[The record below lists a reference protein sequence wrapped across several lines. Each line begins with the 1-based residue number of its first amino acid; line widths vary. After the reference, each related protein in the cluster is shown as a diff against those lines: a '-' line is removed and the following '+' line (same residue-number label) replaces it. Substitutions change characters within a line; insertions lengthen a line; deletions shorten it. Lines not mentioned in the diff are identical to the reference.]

1 MPSIKI
7 INEFPPLF
15 LLQPAFE
22 RMAYHIACKEQIAIK
37 CVSVIVTDDA
47 KLNELKKQYFGEDL
61 ITDTISFNY
70 NEPGEPIEGEIY
82 LSIDRIRENAQK
94 IKCDFEK
101 ELANVFIHSLLHLLG
116 YNDDTVRNSKQ
127 MFALQNFYLHQMNTT
142 RLYRNRSKPTSKN
155 ND

>member
-70 NEPGEPIEGEIY
+70 NEPGEPI
-82 LSIDRIRENAQK
+82 
-94 IKCDFEK
+94 
-101 ELANVFIHSLLHLLG
+101 
-116 YNDDTVRNSKQ
+116 
-127 MFALQNFYLHQMNTT
+127 
-142 RLYRNRSKPTSKN
+142 
-155 ND
+155 